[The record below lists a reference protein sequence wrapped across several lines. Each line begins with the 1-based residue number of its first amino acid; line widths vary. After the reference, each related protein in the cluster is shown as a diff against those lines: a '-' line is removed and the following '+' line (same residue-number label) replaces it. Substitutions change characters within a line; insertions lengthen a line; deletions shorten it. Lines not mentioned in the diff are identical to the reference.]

1 MNKNPI
7 TKSDVQAM
15 ICGVMRRLIAV
26 ILLVHSFSY
35 VYSQTVVTVKG
46 TEGPLE
52 SVHLIVNHRVTALS
66 DSLGRVLLPDL
77 ALSDSICFTHL
88 LYEDL
93 ILLGPPDDSVITM
106 MPKGFSLEESSI
118 SSGNQWS
125 VLKEKLKN
133 GLSVGGGRKVDYT
146 AHDTISKDS
155 NVSYIASNGS
165 IIFTSP
171 HNKPSVKIKKVDMA
185 NSSNTQNIELQVL
198 KKWLSTTS
206 ATKLGNCLYF
216 ANAICRRKPIDGW
229 LTDYLGSDGDNEL
242 FVFYQPPHSL
252 NGNAKTK
259 GVAYIDS
266 TSGILNR
273 IEVSLTPLNVHT
285 TNQYTLSV
293 YFRYF
298 NSTNTILP
306 ILLESVSYSLD
317 ERMCV
322 TMERKS
328 RYSLQW

>member
-1 MNKNPI
+1 
-7 TKSDVQAM
+7 
-15 ICGVMRRLIAV
+15 MRRLLTV
-26 ILLVHSFSY
+26 ILLVHSISN

-46 TEGPLE
+46 TERPLE

-185 NSSNTQNIELQVL
+185 NSSNTQNIELQEL

-216 ANAICRRKPIDGW
+216 ANAICHRKPLDGW
-229 LTDYLGSDGDNEL
+229 LTDYLGSDGENEL

-259 GVAYIDS
+259 GVVYIDS
-266 TSGILNR
+266 ASGILKR

-293 YFRYF
+293 NYKLF

-306 ILLESVSYSLD
+306 IFFESVSYSLD

-328 RYSLQW
+328 SFSLQW